1 MKRTLFIFSDDF
13 GELVLL
19 RLLMYNQPFRATA
32 LMPEKMLPY
41 ITLPNV
47 EKFVY
52 RNAGDLKRY
61 IDDVMP
67 EQILFFSAYIL
78 ATNNLI
84 STPEFYSLMDYLDE
98 RKIEISTSDPFI
110 RYYDHVDFDT
120 QAKDFLSNARNAFKE
135 IGERLSGYRH
145 LYPIPAPFGSTPHQ
159 SFSNHSRKETG
170 KQDHNKKQW
179 TFVMAMHD
187 YRLLQF
193 EGQLMYHKKV
203 IPLFTSLAKDHNIT
217 VNLVLP
223 HEFYKILQREL
234 KDVSG
239 INYIDYCS
247 IDAFENLITQSDVM
261 LYWNLFSASTL
272 LCRLYNKPTVF
283 LGKGHMDTIFP
294 GFLNYIRPF
303 WFPEKEPE
311 IMGIDNFSIPD
322 VIKKIEAEKEG
333 TNEPMLFQPYF
344 NLDTPL
350 TILISMS
357 ETNRE

>member
-19 RLLMYNQPFRATA
+19 RLLMYNQPVNATA
-32 LMPEKMLPY
+32 LMPEHMLPY

-47 EKFVY
+47 EKFAY
-52 RNAGDLKRY
+52 RNADDLKRY
-61 IDDVMP
+61 IDDIMP

-98 RKIEISTSDPFI
+98 KKIEISTSDPFI
-110 RYYDHVDFDT
+110 RYYDQVDFDL

-135 IGERLSGYRH
+135 IGERLAGYRH
-145 LYPIPAPFGSTPHQ
+145 LYPIPVQPGSTPHQ
-159 SFSNHSRKETG
+159 SFSNHFRKNTL
-170 KQDHNKKQW
+170 KQAHDKKQW

-193 EGQLMYHKKV
+193 EGQLIYHKTV
-203 IPLFTSLAKDHNIT
+203 VPLFTSLANDYNIS

-223 HEFYKILQREL
+223 EEFYKILKREL

-239 INYIDYCS
+239 INYINYCS
-247 IDAFENLITQSDVM
+247 IDAFEDLIIQSDVM
-261 LYWNLFSASTL
+261 IYWNLFSASTL

-283 LGKGHMDTIFP
+283 LSKGHMETIFP
-294 GFLNYIRPF
+294 GFLNYIRPS
-303 WFPEKEPE
+303 WFPEKEPG
-311 IMGIDNFSIPD
+311 IMKINDSLIPD
-322 VIKKIEAEKEG
+322 IIKKIEAEEAG

-344 NLDTPL
+344 DLDSPL
-350 TILISMS
+350 TVLNSMS
-357 ETNRE
+357 LS